1 VNELSGV
8 FLAVIAVST
17 LVMALIQ
24 VGATI
29 AALRVAKQAQEVIGT
44 VQRDIQ
50 PLLADVKPLLA
61 RVNAIAD
68 EASRTASLATVQ
80 AQKID
85 RLVTDLAKRADD
97 TSVLVQQAIVTP
109 AREGIAVVAAIKAA
123 LGVFRGFGEFRGRP
137 GRPGEEDDPLFI
149 G

>member
-1 VNELSGV
+1 MNDV
-8 FLAVIAVST
+8 FLAIIAVST

-24 VGATI
+24 VGAI
-29 AALRVAKQAQEVIGT
+29 VAALRVAKQAQEVIGT

-50 PLLADVKPLLA
+50 PLLADVKPLLVRA
-61 RVNAIAD
+61 NAIAD
-68 EASRTASLATVQ
+68 EASRTASIATAQ

-85 RLVTDLAKRADD
+85 RLITDLAKRTDE
-97 TSVLVQQAIVTP
+97 TSLLVQQAIVTP

-137 GRPGEEDDPLFI
+137 GRPGDEDDPLFI